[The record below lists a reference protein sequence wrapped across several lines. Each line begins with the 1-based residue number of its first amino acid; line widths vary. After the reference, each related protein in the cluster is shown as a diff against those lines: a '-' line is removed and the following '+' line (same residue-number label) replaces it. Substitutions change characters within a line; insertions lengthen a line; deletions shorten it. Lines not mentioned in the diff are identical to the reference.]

1 MNQYGISEIS
11 VVPIR
16 KEANDRSEMIS
27 QLLFGESFQI
37 IEELGKWSF
46 IKCTFDNYEG
56 WIDNNSIS
64 FLSEEIFLQLHS
76 TPEFIT
82 QNLSNTILNSRNEK
96 IILPAGCTLPN
107 FDINKNS
114 FTIKNNNYTL
124 PEGFKNDLEDIEN
137 LAKQFL
143 HSPYLWGGK
152 NPFGIDCSGFTQVIY
167 KIKGI
172 KIPRDAADQVKEG
185 IIINFISEAK
195 KGDLA
200 FFDNNEGDITHVGI
214 IISENEIIH
223 ASGKVRIDKLDQQGI
238 YNKELNK
245 YTHKLR
251 VIKRIN

>member
-1 MNQYGISEIS
+1 MNHYGISEIS

-27 QLLFGESFQI
+27 QLLFGDTFQI
-37 IEELGKWSF
+37 LEVLDKWSF

-56 WIDNNSIS
+56 WIDNKSIS
-64 FLSEEIFLQLHS
+64 FLSEEMFLQLNS
-76 TPEFIT
+76 THEFIT